1 MIYWF
6 TGQPGSGKTTLA
18 NALMERLNT
27 EKMLHIDGDGL
38 RDIFK
43 NYDYTNSGREKN
55 LSNVIT
61 IARFMDAKKYDV
73 FISVVAPIKK
83 FRDSLKSTN
92 TVKEIYLHTTD
103 VRGRENFFAK
113 QYEKPTEDFLEL
125 DTGKLTIEECVDKIL
140 SN

>member
-18 NALMERLNT
+18 NAVMKRLDT

-43 NYDYTNSGREKN
+43 NYDYTNTGREMN
-55 LSNVIT
+55 LRNVIT
-61 IARFMDAKKYDV
+61 IARFMDAKEYDV

-92 TVKEIYLHTTD
+92 IVKEVYLHTSD
-103 VRGRENFFAK
+103 IRGREKNFAK
-113 QYEKPTEDFLEL
+113 TYEKPSVKFLDL
-125 DTGKLTIEECVDKIL
+125 DTGKLSIEECIDKIL
-140 SN
+140 E

>member
-18 NALMERLNT
+18 NALMERLDT

-43 NYDYTNSGREKN
+43 NYDYTNVGRENN

-92 TVKEIYLHTTD
+92 TVKEIFLYKSD

-113 QYEKPTEDFLEL
+113 QYEEPREDFLDI
-125 DTGKLTIEECVDKIL
+125 DTGKLTIDECIDTIL

>member
-18 NALMERLNT
+18 NAVMKRLDT

-43 NYDYTNSGREKN
+43 NYDYTNTGREMN

-61 IARFMDAKKYDV
+61 IARFMDAKEYDV
-73 FISVVAPIKK
+73 FISVVAPIKM

-92 TVKEIYLHTTD
+92 IVKEVYLHTSNI
-103 VRGRENFFAK
+103 RGRENNFAK
-113 QYEKPTEDFLEL
+113 TYEKPTNDFLDL
-125 DTGKLTIEECVDKIL
+125 NTGKLSIEECVDKIL
-140 SN
+140 E

>member
-18 NALMERLNT
+18 NALMERLDT

-43 NYDYTNSGREKN
+43 NYDYTNVGRENN

-92 TVKEIYLHTTD
+92 TVKEIFLHTSD

-113 QYEKPTEDFLEL
+113 QYEEPREDFLDI
-125 DTGKLTIEECVDKIL
+125 DTGKLTIDECIDTIL

>member
-18 NALMERLNT
+18 NAVMERLNT

-38 RDIFK
+38 RDIFQ
-43 NYDYTNSGREKN
+43 NYDYTNVGREKN
-55 LSNVIT
+55 LSNVTT
-61 IARFMDAKKYDV
+61 IARFMDAKGYDV

-92 TVKEIYLHTTD
+92 TVKEVYLHTSD
-103 VRGRENFFAK
+103 LRGRENFFAK

-125 DTGKLTIEECVDKIL
+125 DTGKLVIEECVNKIL
-140 SN
+140 GY

>member
-43 NYDYTNSGREKN
+43 NYDYSNVGREKN

-61 IARFMDAKKYDV
+61 IARFMDAKNYDV

-92 TVKEIYLHTTD
+92 TVKEVYLHTTD

-125 DTGKLTIEECVDKIL
+125 DTGKFTVEECVDKII

>member
-18 NALMERLNT
+18 IALMERLNR
-27 EKMLHIDGDGL
+27 EKMLHIDGDSL

-43 NYDYTNSGREKN
+43 NYDYTNIGREQN
-55 LSNVIT
+55 LSNVNT
-61 IARFMDAKKYDV
+61 IARFMDSKNYDV

-92 TVKEIYLHTTD
+92 NVKEVYLHTLD
-103 VRGRENFFAK
+103 VRGREKFFAK
-113 QYEKPTEDFLEL
+113 HYEKPTEHFLEL
-125 DTGKLTIEECVDKIL
+125 NTGKLSINECVDKII